1 MPSYLEIVE
10 LPDGNI
16 ALQRSDADEK
26 PLVTISFSEEAKAFL
41 QDNYIEVAKAMLS
54 AGIHMVGIMAETTTE
69 EDESNRVIH

>member
-26 PLVTISFSEEAKAFL
+26 PLVTISFSEEAKAYL

-54 AGIHMVGIMAETTTE
+54 AGIQMVGIMAETSAE
-69 EDESNRVIH
+69 EDESNRVVH

>member
-26 PLVTISFSEEAKAFL
+26 PLVTISFSEEAKAYL

-69 EDESNRVIH
+69 EDESNRVVH